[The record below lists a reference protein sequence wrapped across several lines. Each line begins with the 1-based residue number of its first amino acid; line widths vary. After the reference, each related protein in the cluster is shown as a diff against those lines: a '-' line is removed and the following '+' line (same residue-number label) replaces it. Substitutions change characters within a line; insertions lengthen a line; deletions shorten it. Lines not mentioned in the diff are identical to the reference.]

1 MIEEKTC
8 ILIVDDAPENIHILK
23 SLLGNEY
30 KIKIALNGEK
40 ALEIAN
46 KNPKPDLIL
55 LDVMMPEMDGYQVCE
70 NLKNS
75 QETKDI
81 SIIFQTSKNA
91 PLDEQK
97 AFELGASDY
106 ITKPFDADVVK
117 SRIRTRVRFLEEQK
131 KLKIQ
136 IKNLQDSDSIPKKE
150 QEIEGLIVLG
160 ETNKIEFKSTLR
172 QNLYTNKNEAR
183 IENQCLKTVAGFL
196 NSKGGY
202 LLVGVDDEGN
212 PLGLEADG
220 FKNNDKFLLHW
231 FNLLK
236 VTIGADL
243 IQFTESEILNY
254 KGKQLLCVK
263 CEPSVRP
270 VFFSRE
276 GEEYF
281 YIRVGNSTQNLKP
294 SEMLA
299 YIDEHYPSNL
309 GNNGH
314 YRPPSTTH

>member
-1 MIEEKTC
+1 MSNEKTC
-8 ILIVDDAPENIHILK
+8 ILIVDDTPDNIHVLK
-23 SLLGNEY
+23 ALLGDEY
-30 KIKIALNGEK
+30 KIKVALDGKK

-46 KNPKPDLIL
+46 KSPMPDLIL

-75 QETKDI
+75 HKTKDI
-81 SIIFQTSKNA
+81 SIIFQTSKSA

-106 ITKPFDADVVK
+106 ITKPFEPDVVK
-117 SRIRTRVRFLEEQK
+117 SRIKTRVRFIEEQK
-131 KLKIQ
+131 KLKMQ
-136 IKNLQDSDSIPKKE
+136 LKNLQNSGSMPKHE
-150 QEIEGLIVLG
+150 QEIQDLIALG

-172 QNLYTNKNEAR
+172 QNLYTQKNEAR

-202 LLVGVDDEGN
+202 LLVGVDDDGK
-212 PLGLEADG
+212 PLGLEADR
-220 FKNNDKFLLHW
+220 FKNNDKLLLHW

-236 VTIGADL
+236 ETIGADL
-243 IQFTESEILNY
+243 IQLIDSEILKY
-254 KGKQLLCVK
+254 KGKELLCVK
-263 CEPSVRP
+263 CEPSVKP

-276 GEEYF
+276 DDQFF
-281 YIRVGNSTQNLKP
+281 YIRIGNSTQHLKP

-299 YIDEHYPSNL
+299 YIDEHY
-309 GNNGH
+309 GTA
-314 YRPPSTTH
+314 R